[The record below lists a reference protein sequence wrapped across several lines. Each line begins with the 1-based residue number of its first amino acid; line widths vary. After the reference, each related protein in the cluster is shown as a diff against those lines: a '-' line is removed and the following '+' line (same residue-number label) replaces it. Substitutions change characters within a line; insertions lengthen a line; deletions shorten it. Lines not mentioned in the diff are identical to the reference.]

1 MNKIN
6 CKFCKSP
13 MKKMGLSRK
22 ELSLQFWW
30 CPKCGVFLTYE
41 FGKKVEFKWEL
52 PELMEEN

>member
-1 MNKIN
+1 
-6 CKFCKSP
+6 